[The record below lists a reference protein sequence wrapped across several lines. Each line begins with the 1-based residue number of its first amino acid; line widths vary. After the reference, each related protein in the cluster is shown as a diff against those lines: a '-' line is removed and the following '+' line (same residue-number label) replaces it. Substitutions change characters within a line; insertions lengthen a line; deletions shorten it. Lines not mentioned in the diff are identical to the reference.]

1 MKYRSII
8 VLVVFILKIVSSP
21 VVKFFNSIC
30 NIEMLETFSTFLT
43 TTHCATNPESHGR
56 LVQVKVKDQM
66 TIKRKHALPLK
77 PIISRGKE
85 NHFSPALKTIFI
97 FNGRFIDFASPLL
110 KTFCDNYKK

>member
-21 VVKFFNSIC
+21 VVKIFNSIC
-30 NIEMLETFSTFLT
+30 NIEMLETFST